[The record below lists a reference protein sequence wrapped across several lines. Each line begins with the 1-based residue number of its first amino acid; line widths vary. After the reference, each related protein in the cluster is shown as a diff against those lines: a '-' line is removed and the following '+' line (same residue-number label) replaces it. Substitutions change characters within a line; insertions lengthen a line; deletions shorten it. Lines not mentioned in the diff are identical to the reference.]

1 MRNNAKEKHSVL
13 LMFIAIWIRIVC
25 IVRDMNMPLYFTC
38 LLVWKDKEVIYFL
51 TNIKII
57 NLAMRLQ
64 ENVTL

>member
-1 MRNNAKEKHSVL
+1 MQKKNIQL

-25 IVRDMNMPLYFTC
+25 IVGDMNMPLYFTC

-51 TNIKII
+51 TNIKVI

-64 ENVTL
+64 ENITL